1 MAERFRQWWAN
12 SCQGRCQPV
21 VAWGVLG
28 CVRASLG
35 ATDAVGGGA
44 VVDEQPLPAGRDAAL
59 TALFV
64 SHHRSLV
71 GLAALLVDDLG
82 TAEDVVQDAFLGLY
96 RRWAWIREHEAAYD
110 YLRTAV
116 LNGARSQL
124 RRRRVQRTKT
134 APESPNEPSAESTVI
149 VHEEHAAVL
158 AELAGLALRQRQVL
172 VLRYYLDQTEAEI
185 ARTLSISPGS
195 VKQHASRGLA
205 ALTARLEATP

>member
-1 MAERFRQWWAN
+1 M
-12 SCQGRCQPV
+12 
-21 VAWGVLG
+21 
-28 CVRASLG
+28 
-35 ATDAVGGGA
+35 
-44 VVDEQPLPAGRDAAL
+44 DEQSLLTGRDAAL

-64 SHHRSLV
+64 TYHRPLV
-71 GLAALLVDDLG
+71 ALAALLVDDFA

-96 RRWAWIREHEAAYD
+96 RRWSWIRDPRASYE

-124 RRRRVQRTKT
+124 RRRRVQRSKP
-134 APESPNEPSAESTVI
+134 AAEPGDAPSAEATAL
-149 VHEEHAAVL
+149 VHEEHGAV
-158 AELAGLALRQRQVL
+158 LAGLAGLPLRQRQVL

-205 ALTARLEATP
+205 ALTERLEATS